1 MTCKDYIYNIL
12 IGIDQLVNCFLA
24 GYPDETIS
32 SRTYRLSLKS
42 KFGFILKT
50 FIDFLFRPWGSDHCK
65 ASYKSELA
73 RNHLFEAS
81 GLARTFGGKP
91 YGRLRK

>member
-12 IGIDQLVNCFLA
+12 IGIDQLVNCFLG

-32 SRTYRLSLKS
+32 SRAYRLSFKN
-42 KFGFILKT
+42 KFGSILKT
-50 FIDFLFRPWGSDHCK
+50 FIDFLFKPWGSNHCK
-65 ASYKSELA
+65 ASYESELK

-81 GLARTFGGKP
+81 GLARTFGGNS

>member
-12 IGIDQLVNCFLA
+12 IGVDQLVNCFLG

-32 SRTYRLSLKS
+32 SRAYRLSFKS
-42 KFGFILKT
+42 KLGFILKT
-50 FIDFLFRPWGSDHCK
+50 FIDFLFRPWGPNHCK
-65 ASYKSELA
+65 ASYESELE

-81 GLARTFGGKP
+81 GLTQKFRRNP
-91 YGRLRK
+91 YGRLCK

>member
-1 MTCKDYIYNIL
+1 MSYKDYFYNIL
-12 IGIDQLVNCFLA
+12 IGVDQLVNCFLG

-32 SRTYRLSLKS
+32 SRAYRLSLKS
-42 KFGFILKT
+42 KFGLLLKN
-50 FIDFLFRPWGSDHCK
+50 FIDFLFSPWGSNHCK
-65 ASYKSELA
+65 SSYESELE

-81 GLARTFGGKP
+81 GLARTFGGNP

>member
-12 IGIDQLVNCFLA
+12 IGIDQLVNCFLG

-32 SRTYRLSLKS
+32 SRAYRLSFKS

-50 FIDFLFRPWGSDHCK
+50 FIDFLFRPWGLNHCK
-65 ASYKSELA
+65 ASYESELE

-81 GLARTFGGKP
+81 GLARTFRGKP
-91 YGRLRK
+91 YGRLCK